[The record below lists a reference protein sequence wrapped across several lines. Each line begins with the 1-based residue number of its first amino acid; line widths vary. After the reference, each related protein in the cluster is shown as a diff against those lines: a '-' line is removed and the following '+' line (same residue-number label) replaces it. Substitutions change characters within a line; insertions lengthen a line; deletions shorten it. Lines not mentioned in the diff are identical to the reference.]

1 MTDHTTAG
9 LTGGGLSR
17 RQFLGTLGVGTAVL
31 ASGRIVGDETTKAER
46 VKRGGHLRVG
56 LTGGASSDTLNPLA
70 QVTPPDLARSPQLFN
85 SLIEFD
91 AQANLVLSLA
101 DEMTP
106 NADATEWTIRVKKGI
121 TFHNGKPLGADD
133 VVFTFRKCLNP
144 KSPAPSASLL
154 TPVDL
159 AGIKALDRYTAR
171 VPCSRPFS
179 SLPQMI
185 QNYNLPIMPVGF
197 DLRHPVGTG
206 PFKYVSFEPGVTSYF
221 VRNPNYFES
230 GLPYLDSV
238 TITDYSDETSMANAL
253 LSNAEDAIGA
263 MSIASV
269 AAVKNGGKKV
279 LYSNAGGITPFTMR
293 TDVAPFNDVRVRQ
306 ALRLVVD
313 RPQMREAVFGGHGL
327 LGNDVTSPFDPA
339 YDHALPQRH
348 QDISQAK
355 HLLKRAGRAD
365 LSIELV
371 TSAIQQGAVSAAEVF
386 VQNAK
391 AAGITVA
398 LKDVPTT
405 EFYGPNYLKWHF
417 AQDFYFY
424 SPYMLQVTDA
434 FLPTSPYNECHFDES
449 KYNALYKRAQTI
461 THQGPLTDVEHEM
474 MRIDYEAGGYII
486 PYFNPVIDAFQP
498 RLQGVK
504 TARTGAALRNFEFK
518 YFWFK

>member
-1 MTDHTTAG
+1 MTDRTNAE
-9 LTGGGLSR
+9 TGRPELSR
-17 RQFLGTLGVGTAVL
+17 RQFLGTLGAGATVVASKGLVGKDL
-31 ASGRIVGDETTKAER
+31 SPPR
-46 VKRGGHLRVG
+46 VKRGGHLRIG
-56 LTGGASSDTLNPLA
+56 LTGGASSDTLYPLA

-91 AQANLVLSLA
+91 AQANLVLTLA
-101 DEMTP
+101 QEMTP
-106 NADATEWTIRVKKGI
+106 NSDATEWTIRVKKGI

-133 VVFTFRKCLNP
+133 VVFTFQKCLNP

-159 AGIKALDRYTAR
+159 AGIKALDRYTVR
-171 VPCSRPFS
+171 IPCTRPFS

-197 DLRHPVGTG
+197 DLHHPVGTG
-206 PFKYVSFEPGVTSYF
+206 PFKYVSFTPGVASLF
-221 VRNPNYFES
+221 VRNPDYFES
-230 GLPYLDSV
+230 GLPYVDSV
-238 TITDYSDETSMANAL
+238 AITDYTDEVSMTNAL
-253 LSNAEDAIGA
+253 LSNSEDAIGA
-263 MSIASV
+263 ISIASV
-269 AAVKNGGKKV
+269 AAVKNGGKPV
-279 LYSNAGGITPFTMR
+279 VFSNAGGITPFTMR

-306 ALRLVVD
+306 AMRLVVD

-339 YDHALPQRH
+339 YDGGLPQRH
-348 QDISQAK
+348 QDIAK
-355 HLLKRAGRAD
+355 AKYLLKKAGHEG
-365 LSIELV
+365 LSVQLV
-371 TSAIQQGAVSAAEVF
+371 SSAIEQGTVSAAEVF

-391 AAGITVA
+391 AAGINVS
-398 LKDVPTT
+398 LRVVPTT

-434 FLPTSPYNECHFDES
+434 FLPTSPYNECHFDE
-449 KYNALYKRAQTI
+449 KNYTALYYKAQRTV
-461 THQGPLTDVEHEM
+461 HQGPLTDIEHEM

-486 PYFNPVIDAFQP
+486 PYFVPVIDSHQP
-498 RLQGVK
+498 HLQGVES
-504 TARTGAALRNFEFK
+504 ARTGAALRNFEFK